1 MKDRRTPADMTA
13 GVDVG
18 DSRLVPGWLALSV
31 LILLV
36 AVLALG
42 GYALRESMVRRRTS
56 TPAAATVSE
65 WERRVTAAPSDPAVL
80 LGLGYAYQQAGRLA
94 DALARY
100 DEVLAIAPDNLAA
113 RFNRGVVLDELGRTA
128 EADRAYWDL
137 LILAPDHVLTAKML
151 GERYVERGEY
161 VSALLALEG
170 AVEAEPRYADLQ
182 YLAGYASEQLGK
194 RGAAARY
201 YRGALMYAPDHEGAR
216 EGLIRLGLGE

>member
-1 MKDRRTPADMTA
+1 MNDSRTPPATAAGADA
-13 GVDVG
+13 G
-18 DSRLVPGWLALSV
+18 DSRLVPGWLALVV

-42 GYALRESMVRRRTS
+42 GYALRETVMQRRTA
-56 TPAAATVSE
+56 TPEASAVSE
-65 WERRVTAAPSDPAVL
+65 WERRATATPSNPSVL
-80 LGLGYAYQQAGRLA
+80 LGLGYAYQQAGRPD
-94 DALARY
+94 DALLRY
-100 DEVLAIAPDNLAA
+100 DQVLEIAPDNLAA

-137 LILAPDHVLTAKML
+137 LALAPDHVLAAKML

-161 VSALLALEG
+161 VSALLALEA
-170 AVEAEPRYADLQ
+170 AVAANPRYADLQ

-201 YRGALMYAPDHEGAR
+201 YRAALTYAPDHEGAR
-216 EGLIRLGLGE
+216 EGLLRLGLGE